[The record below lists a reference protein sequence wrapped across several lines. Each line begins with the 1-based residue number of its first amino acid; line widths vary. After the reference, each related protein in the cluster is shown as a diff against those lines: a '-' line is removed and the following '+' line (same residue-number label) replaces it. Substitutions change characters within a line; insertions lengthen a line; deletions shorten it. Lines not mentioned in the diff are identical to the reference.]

1 MKFYKLFL
9 AVQLPLVLAR
19 APLLMRAD
27 NDSVPHNYIITL
39 RPHHTATNARTLLK
53 TAIAKKLAGTKHQG
67 ILRTFGNIDG
77 LTALHVDCDPNTLE
91 AIRNHP
97 SVQSV
102 HQDGFVHGQFVIPR
116 IEPRD
121 DLVAG
126 PTWGLGRISHR
137 DPGVIGYDFKQ
148 PPHTRLY
155 VLDTGVRITH
165 KEFGSRAVW
174 GANFVDGSPNN
185 DENGHGTH
193 IAATAAGNTV
203 GVDNSTTIVAVK
215 CLDKNSV
222 GTWSGILAA
231 IDWAVGDA
239 QSRSIITRSVINM
252 SIGGPTFPP
261 LDDMVAKA
269 NAAGMTIVVAAS
281 NYGADASGYSPAR
294 SPAVITVAAIDRTD
308 TRPSWSNYGSSVT
321 VFAPGVDISSAWL
334 SSDSAYA
341 TLSGTSMASPHV
353 AGLATYL
360 MSREGLAGP
369 VAVRRR
375 MVQLAT
381 NGRVI
386 GADGSPNLIAYNGA
400 GGP

>member
-67 ILRTFGNIDG
+67 ILRTFGSIDG

-102 HQDGFVHGQFVIPR
+102 HQDGFVYGQFVIPR
-116 IEPRD
+116 IVPRD

-148 PPHTRLY
+148 PPQTRLY

-165 KEFGSRAVW
+165 KEFGGRAVW

-203 GVDNSTTIVAVK
+203 GVDNSTIIVAVK